1 MKPPFRWVGGKTK
14 MLPYIDKYLPGE
26 AWGEYIN
33 INRYFEPMMGGGA
46 LFFDYGDVAKECYLM
61 DINKPLMSAY
71 AALRDEFNA
80 VHQIV
85 SNTYPTIPY
94 DELRAVFNEEKKSSN
109 NNVVRLGSLFIA
121 LNHLCFNGV
130 YRENLGGG
138 FNVPRGDHGSG
149 PTKRP
154 RQLSSIDWGALVQAS
169 LRLQSAKL
177 AIGDCL
183 TAWPAEWPQPGLGDV
198 VFYDPPYAGEFS
210 DYDAQRFTLDHHRAL
225 HAQGGAHAAA
235 GATVIVCGSNN
246 EWSWKIYG
254 KPTEVVNVRRTVG
267 NSLRGDATEALYV
280 YDQHRVVS
288 G

>member
-1 MKPPFRWVGGKTK
+1 MAAGRGSAVKPPFRWVGGKTK
-14 MLPYIDKYLPGE
+14 MLPFIAKYLPLS
-26 AWGEYIN
+26 
-33 INRYFEPMMGGGA
+33 INRYLEPMMGGGA
-46 LFFDYGDVAKECYLM
+46 LYFDYGLSAKECYLL

-71 AALRDEFNA
+71 IALRDEFNA
-80 VHQIV
+80 VRQIV
-85 SNTYPTIPY
+85 SNTYPSIEY

-109 NNVVRLGSLFIA
+109 KNVVRLGSLFIA

-130 YRENLGGG
+130 YRENLKGG

-154 RQLSSIDWGALVQAS
+154 RSLASIDWDHLELASGALAGTH
-169 LRLQSAKL
+169 L
-177 AIGDCL
+177 AIGSFTD
-183 TAWPAEWPQPGLGDV
+183 WPAEWPHPGLGDV

-210 DYDAQRFTLDHHRAL
+210 DYDAQRFTMDHHRQL
-225 HAQGGAHAAA
+225 HAQARAQAAA

-280 YDQHRVVS
+280 YDQYRVVY